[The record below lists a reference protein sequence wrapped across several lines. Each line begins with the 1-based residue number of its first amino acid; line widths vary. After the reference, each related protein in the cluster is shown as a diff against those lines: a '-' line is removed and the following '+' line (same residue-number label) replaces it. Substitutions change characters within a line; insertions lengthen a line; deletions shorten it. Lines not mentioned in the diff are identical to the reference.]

1 MRALAV
7 LLTLAGFALPAYG
20 AKRVTVAELEQTLA
34 AVHGLPDAEVAMQLS
49 DLELT
54 ERLSTARLDRLETD
68 LPGEKS
74 RQALLILADTSA
86 FLDPPA
92 AETPSQASPDLT
104 TQQKIL
110 ALTVNYVT
118 QTLHQL
124 PNFFATRVTRSFEDT
139 PAVKLDIGA
148 GPQHRLTSQFTW
160 LATPMSPCLS
170 VTVTRFWRRPTW
182 IRGCAR

>member
-92 AETPSQASPDLT
+92 AETPSQAPR
-104 TQQKIL
+104 
-110 ALTVNYVT
+110 
-118 QTLHQL
+118 TL
-124 PNFFATRVTRSFEDT
+124 PRS
-139 PAVKLDIGA
+139 
-148 GPQHRLTSQFTW
+148 R
-160 LATPMSPCLS
+160 
-170 VTVTRFWRRPTW
+170 RFWL
-182 IRGCAR
+182 